1 METLFRKILKICRIT
16 YKLRLRVCN
25 VSGIEWPTSLEK
37 DFLQASR
44 VFSWEFFKNFRNT
57 FSGEYLLQPVA
68 RRYFIKKVFSPN
80 SSFIEKEKVLTF
92 TLCTLCLIFS
102 FKRWRNEKYQQHCAH
117 YS

>member
-25 VSGIEWPTSLEK
+25 VSGIESATSLEK
-37 DFLQASR
+37 DFFQASR
-44 VFSWEFFKNFRNT
+44 MFSWEFFKNFRNA

-102 FKRWRNEKYQQHCAH
+102 FKRWRNEKYQQPCAH